1 MIKNVVIVIETIC
14 IIGLVVVCVNFY
26 NRLPATVVPS
36 NESQTENLQGNKT
49 TEIEN
54 KTENSM
60 SKEYYFDA
68 DKMKVKLDEMTYEKA
83 GKIEEDTGISV
94 ELDDGEAYLST
105 DSENEM
111 LLAFL
116 PNEKKDI
123 EHEKI
128 TGFRSSIQEVYYG
141 YFGNGDMMPILFFLM
156 EDGTVEYIDAKE
168 MIENKKYQSYGKVK
182 DLKNIVTFADVS
194 VTDEIGAGYRTVV
207 AIDEDGYSYDI
218 NQLF

>member
-1 MIKNVVIVIETIC
+1 MIKNIVIVIETLC
-14 IIGLVVVCVNFY
+14 VIGLAIVCVNFY
-26 NRLPATVVPS
+26 NRLPATAVPS
-36 NESQTENLQGNKT
+36 NESQTANLQENQIA
-49 TEIEN
+49 EIEN
-54 KTENSM
+54 KTEDLVR
-60 SKEYYFDA
+60 KEYHFDA
-68 DKMKVKLDEMTYEKA
+68 DKMKVKLEEMTYEEEER
-83 GKIEEDTGISV
+83 IEEDTGVSI
-94 ELDDGEAYLST
+94 EIEDGEAYLST

-123 EHEKI
+123 EHQKI

-141 YFGNGDMMPILFFLM
+141 YFGNGDMMPTLFFLM
-156 EDGTVEYIDAKE
+156 EDGTVEYINAKE
-168 MIENKKYQSYGKVK
+168 MIENKKYQSSGRVK
-182 DLKNIVTFADVS
+182 DLKNIVAFADVS